1 MPKNIKIFL
10 SSVQHVSTVVPA
22 NFEPYY
28 VLESY
33 WYLKSN
39 GKQTKQLM
47 NWFLKAKMFLLDSG
61 AFTFMNCKNKKTDF
75 DAYVDGYIKFINDW
89 DVKYFFEMD
98 LDALMPY
105 SEVLKLRE
113 RIESGTGKRCIPVWH
128 KSRGREEWT
137 KMCQEYDIV
146 AIGGIASKEIKPAEY
161 GMVYEMCEEAK
172 KYNCIVHGLGFLRL
186 KLINEDK
193 CPFDM
198 VDGSGWQGH
207 MRGKTYKIEDGKLN
221 SYDKKGVY
229 WKDLCVECYDAWDR
243 YCKIKD
249 KVVCENQL

>member
-113 RIESGTGKRCIPVWH
+113 RIENGTGKRCIPVWH

-146 AIGGIASKEIKPAEY
+146 AIGGIASKEIKPAENAPQFFIVLITFSVSLEFNVILKFLKDCGIY
-161 GMVYEMCEEAK
+161 M
-172 KYNCIVHGLGFLRL
+172 KYSL
-186 KLINEDK
+186 
-193 CPFDM
+193 PF
-198 VDGSGWQGH
+198 S
-207 MRGKTYKIEDGKLN
+207 YSIPLN
-221 SYDKKGVY
+221 
-229 WKDLCVECYDAWDR
+229 
-243 YCKIKD
+243 I
-249 KVVCENQL
+249 